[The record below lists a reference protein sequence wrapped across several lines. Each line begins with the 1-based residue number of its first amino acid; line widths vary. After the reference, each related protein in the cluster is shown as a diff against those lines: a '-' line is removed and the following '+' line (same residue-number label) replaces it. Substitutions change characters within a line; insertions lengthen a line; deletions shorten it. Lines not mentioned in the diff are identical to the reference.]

1 MINTTLEKTVCL
13 HELFEAQ
20 IDLHP
25 SKLAVICEKRRLTY
39 QELEEHSNQLA
50 HYLRSFGVGSGT
62 FVGIYLTRSEK
73 HIIAILAIFVLVK
86 VLTWL
91 FLKFIAGTIKES
103 AMQIK
108 KDLGKRTL
116 KKLKES
122 D

>member
-1 MINTTLEKTVCL
+1 MNFIVEILLLVSLLKYLNW
-13 HELFEAQ
+13 
-20 IDLHP
+20 
-25 SKLAVICEKRRLTY
+25 
-39 QELEEHSNQLA
+39 QE
-50 HYLRSFGVGSGT
+50 
-62 FVGIYLTRSEK
+62 

-116 KKLKES
+116 KNLKES